1 MQDSG
6 PEIQIIKHE
15 NLYRLIQNQHSE
27 AKNYLNLPPEL
38 LCITDISFSHVQS
51 LFLPEHFDFQFRSF
65 PSEQQKL
72 T

>member
-1 MQDSG
+1 MQGSG

-27 AKNYLNLPPEL
+27 AKNDLNLPPEL
-38 LCITDISFSHVQS
+38 LYITDISFSHAQS